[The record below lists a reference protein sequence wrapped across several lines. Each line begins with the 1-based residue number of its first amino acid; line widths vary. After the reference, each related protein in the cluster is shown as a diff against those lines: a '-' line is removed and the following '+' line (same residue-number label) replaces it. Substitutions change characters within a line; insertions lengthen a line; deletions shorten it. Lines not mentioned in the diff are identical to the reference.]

1 MSDLMQKLAM
11 SKQIMDRHKEIPRGH
26 SAGMPNMVNESIP
39 NAKYNIPQ
47 EMVSESVQKPVQMPP
62 QQMDESRILNSKL
75 PEHIKKLM
83 IENPIQQPSFGYF
96 DLISMNLKKL
106 LGKLPGGQSAIA
118 SYAAALLLLREYDKK
133 EIKEDFN
140 DYVDMNWLQKEF
152 DSCLAEAEKLFEGW
166 NSDKEQ
172 KIQDFASW
180 AIKKL
185 EIKKAPHIKLV
196 AGSGTN
202 ALGYFNS
209 ETKDI
214 VIAIKNRHQ
223 MDIMRTLAHE
233 LVHRKQSESGEING
247 ETGSSNENEANALA
261 GVLLRHWGEKNPDHF
276 NEEGEAP
283 TNNVGDGKI
292 AGTVGDPPVYP
303 KNKYKA
309 QNEIDGKAIARRVLG
324 ISGVK

>member
-1 MSDLMQKLAM
+1 MANVIDLYLAYRFLRNLVQPFEKWEAYKTGVIDKNGAILVPKGKRTTPQK
-11 SKQIMDRHKEIPRGH
+11 D
-26 SAGMPNMVNESIP
+26 
-39 NAKYNIPQ
+39 
-47 EMVSESVQKPVQMPP
+47 
-62 QQMDESRILNSKL
+62 
-75 PEHIKKLM
+75 
-83 IENPIQQPSFGYF
+83 SFGYF

-133 EIKEDFN
+133 EVKEDFN
-140 DYVDMNWLQKEF
+140 DYVDMHWLQKEF
-152 DSCLAEAEKLFEGW
+152 NSCLTEAEKLFEGW

-247 ETGSSNENEANALA
+247 KTGSSNENEANALA

>member
-1 MSDLMQKLAM
+1 
-11 SKQIMDRHKEIPRGH
+11 
-26 SAGMPNMVNESIP
+26 
-39 NAKYNIPQ
+39 
-47 EMVSESVQKPVQMPP
+47 
-62 QQMDESRILNSKL
+62 
-75 PEHIKKLM
+75 
-83 IENPIQQPSFGYF
+83 
-96 DLISMNLKKL
+96 
-106 LGKLPGGQSAIA
+106 
-118 SYAAALLLLREYDKK
+118 
-133 EIKEDFN
+133 
-140 DYVDMNWLQKEF
+140 LQKEF
-152 DSCLAEAEKLFEGW
+152 NSCLTEAEKLFEGW

-261 GVLLRHWGEKNPDHF
+261 GVLLRHWSEKNPDHF